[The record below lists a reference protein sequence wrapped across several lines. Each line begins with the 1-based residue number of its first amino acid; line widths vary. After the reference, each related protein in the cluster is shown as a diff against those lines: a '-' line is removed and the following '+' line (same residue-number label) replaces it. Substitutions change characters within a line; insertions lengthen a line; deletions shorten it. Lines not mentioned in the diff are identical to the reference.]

1 MGAKFANLNIRTAD
15 EAAVSALCPELK
27 TRAVVPG
34 WVTAAGENLE
44 WGTAQKEARRLSK
57 VLPCPVVS
65 TEYFDDDFVE
75 FAVYQ
80 SGKRTA
86 RHIPA
91 AYEGYGP
98 LKGKP
103 KAWANALD
111 LPQEGETALKAI
123 FRETGPELSLRLL
136 ECVLGCP
143 LWVDA
148 EFLEEVAPPDPA
160 YLEAYLD
167 RKKAESKLKNQTKL
181 VLLDEV
187 AGDFGWHL
195 TYPAV
200 RREEQRDRKTFW
212 AVKDGRFYQLFEQ
225 TVPGKAVGYRAQDRG
240 DGVSLLTF
248 EDHGSREPADWGEDT
263 VVFSD
268 RGEVLEIFR
277 PGETA
282 LENGCFLDRDRVF
295 LAGACW
301 NIRTHQKEWDLNLG
315 AAAYGIHTPCRLDG
329 GRLAVVYDLQGAPL
343 DSYLVTFF
351 PDGSGKCVKK
361 LPHFRHWESPAAD
374 GDDLYLACR
383 DRLTCYTPELE
394 EQWSVQL
401 EEDVGQL
408 GKPYPDSVGRM
419 LYMSTYRQVT
429 AFNLET
435 RRVSAVRKFAVGE
448 DCFLQEVLP
457 GVGPILLTGDASFE
471 VWDREL
477 WTISRHRAKG
487 NISQWLRQEGCLYLL
502 TTRDEERDVLNV
514 DGQWQSVV
522 KKPGCLRLYELK

>member
-1 MGAKFANLNIRTAD
+1 MGAKFANLNVRTAD
-15 EAAVSALCPELK
+15 AAAVSALCPALK
-27 TRAVVPG
+27 IRAAVPG
-34 WVTAAGENLE
+34 WVTAAGEGLE

-57 VLPCPVVS
+57 ILPCPVVS

-80 SGKRTA
+80 GGKRTA

-98 LKGKP
+98 LRGKP
-103 KAWANALD
+103 KAWANAFV
-111 LPQEGETALKAI
+111 LPPEGETALKTI
-123 FRETGPELSLRLL
+123 FRETDPELSLRLL

-148 EFLEEVAPPDPA
+148 EWMEEAAPPDPA
-160 YLEAYLD
+160 YLEAYLA
-167 RKKAESKLKNQTKL
+167 RKKTEGKLKNQTKL

-187 AGDFGWHL
+187 EGDFGWDL

-200 RREEQRDRKTFW
+200 RREGQNGIKTFW
-212 AVKDGRFYQLFEQ
+212 DVEDGRLHQMFRRAI
-225 TVPGKAVGYRAQDRG
+225 PGWATSYRAQDRG
-240 DGVSLLTF
+240 GSVFLLTF
-248 EDHGSREPADWGEDT
+248 EDPWGEEREEDT

-268 RGEVLEIFR
+268 RGEVLETFR
-277 PGETA
+277 PSETV
-282 LENGCFLDRDRVF
+282 LDQGWFLDRDRVF

-301 NIRTHQKEWDLNLG
+301 NIRTHQKEWDLGLG
-315 AAAYGIHTPCRLDG
+315 AAAYGIHAPCRLDG

-343 DSYLVTFF
+343 DSFLVTFF
-351 PDGSGKCVKK
+351 PDGSGKRVKK
-361 LPHFRHWESPAAD
+361 LPHFRHWKYPVAD
-374 GDDLYLACR
+374 GADLYLACR

-394 EQWSVQL
+394 EKWSVQL

-408 GKPYPDSVGRM
+408 GEPYLDSGGRM

-429 AFNLET
+429 AFDLNA
-435 RRVSAVRKFAVGE
+435 RRVSAVRKLAAGE
-448 DCFLQEVLP
+448 DCFLREVLP
-457 GVGPILLTGDASFE
+457 GVGPILLTGDASFQ

-477 WTISRHRAKG
+477 RTISRHRAKG
-487 NISQWLRQEGCLYLL
+487 CIGRWLHQAGRLYLL
-502 TTRDEERDVLNV
+502 THRSEDREPVREAGEWHT
-514 DGQWQSVV
+514 VV